1 MKKILLVFLM
11 LTLSVSLFSGDFS
24 DRKMA
29 SFFNTLK
36 KGQYEKGIIE
46 ILSDSILE
54 EKIVNVKQN
63 LDNWI
68 SQFDQMS
75 KLYGNYISYEKVNTL
90 KLGNMEETIYLV
102 YCTNYPVQVVITEY
116 FNGSNTQLINLY
128 FDDQT
133 MDTLSIYG
141 KSY

>member
-1 MKKILLVFLM
+1 MKKFLIGLLL
-11 LTLSVSLFSGDFS
+11 LTLSVSIFSSDFS

-29 SFFNTLK
+29 SFFKSLK
-36 KGQYEKGIIE
+36 KDQYEKGIVQL
-46 ILSDSILE
+46 LSNSILE

-68 SQFDQMS
+68 NQFDQIS
-75 KLYGNYISYEKVNTL
+75 TLYGNYIDYEKVNTK
-90 KLGNMEETIYLV
+90 KLGNMEETTYLV
-102 YCTNYPVQVVITEY
+102 YCTDYPIQIVITEY
-116 FNGSNTQLINLY
+116 FNGSKSQLINLY

-133 MDTLSIYG
+133 MDTLANYG